1 MNWKYDV
8 YGKNLQQL
16 WDNGEIMETDKVVQK
31 FEELDLD
38 KQDVVL

>member
-1 MNWKYDV
+1 MNWNDV